1 MTGNADGGDR
11 TAPDPDGDGPGVES
25 GDAPASDGGTAG
37 TTPAEA
43 TAAEPTDSGPGE
55 HLRRQFEDIAIARK
69 ARWLGASF
77 VLVVVVYLFLMSL
90 ETVEWF
96 RSDLPSY
103 LGTFAEALQDYF
115 PFLVIGETTWDLGA
129 LSIPSI
135 WFDPSGFLEY
145 WAFIVE
151 RNLLF
156 DAEFFVGAD
165 SLVDYPVML
174 FTQVGGPVGLFGAA
188 GETLAI
194 GFAGTI
200 MGFPLALLFSIL
212 GSGRVTPFPFNFL
225 FRGVMSSIRAIPA
238 LVWVLI
244 YVPLGGIGPT
254 TATLAVATDTV
265 GNLGRLF
272 SDELEEIEDGPVE
285 AMQTTGASKPQ
296 IILFGMLAQVRNSF
310 IAWILYVFEINVR
323 IAVGLGIIGA
333 GGLGLV
339 LSVQQGLFAYTN
351 MMATIIVIFLLVV
364 SVEMFSQR
372 TRAAL
377 RSDEEPMGIVQ
388 LIRGFPRRMV
398 ESMTK

>member
-1 MTGNADGGDR
+1 MTENADR
-11 TAPDPDGDGPGVES
+11 TDDEKSKTDV
-25 GDAPASDGGTAG
+25 PASDGGTA
-37 TTPAEA
+37 EA
-43 TAAEPTDSGPGE
+43 TVASGADEGGANE
-55 HLRRQFEDIAIARK
+55 YVERQFEDIAIARK
-69 ARWLGASF
+69 ARWLGASIA
-77 VLVVVVYLFLMSL
+77 VVVVVYLFLMSL

-96 RSDLPSY
+96 RADLPAY

-115 PFLVIGETTWDLGA
+115 PFLVVGETTWNLGVIA
-129 LSIPSI
+129 IPSI
-135 WFDPSGFLEY
+135 RFDPTGFLDY
-145 WAFIVE
+145 WAFVVE
-151 RNLLF
+151 RNLLY
-156 DAEFFVGAD
+156 DSEFFAGAD
-165 SLVDYPVML
+165 SLLDYPVML
-174 FTQVGGPVGLFGAA
+174 FTQTGGPVGVFGAA

-285 AMQTTGASKPQ
+285 AMQTTGANKPQ
-296 IILFGMLAQVRNSF
+296 IIVFGMLAQVRNSF
-310 IAWILYVFEINVR
+310 IAWLLYVFEINVR

-372 TRAAL
+372 TRAYL
-377 RSDEEPMGIVQ
+377 RSDEEPMTIVQ
-388 LIRGFPRRMV
+388 LIVGFPRRMV
-398 ESMTK
+398 EAMMK

>member
-1 MTGNADGGDR
+1 MTDEPEGSTD
-11 TAPDPDGDGPGVES
+11 ES
-25 GDAPASDGGTAG
+25 NGDAPTADGGTAE
-37 TTPAEA
+37 TSKSSEA
-43 TAAEPTDSGPGE
+43 AAAEPERGVSDYVE
-55 HLRRQFEDIAIARK
+55 RQFAEIAIARK
-69 ARWLGASF
+69 ARWLGASMA
-77 VLVVVVYLFLMSL
+77 LVVVVYLFLMSL
-90 ETVEWF
+90 ETVAWF
-96 RSDLPSY
+96 RADLPSY

-115 PFLVIGETTWDLGA
+115 PFVLVGETTWNLGIVT
-129 LSIPSI
+129 IPSVH
-135 WFDPSGFLEY
+135 FNPAGFLEY
-145 WAFIVE
+145 WAFITE
-151 RNLLF
+151 RNLIYESGF
-156 DAEFFVGAD
+156 FSEAETI
-165 SLVDYPVML
+165 LDYPILL
-174 FTQVGGPVGLFGAA
+174 FTETGGPIGIFGAA

-272 SDELEEIEDGPVE
+272 SDELEEIADGPVE
-285 AMQTTGASKPQ
+285 AMQTTGANKPQ
-296 IILFGMLAQVRNSF
+296 IIVFGMLAQVKRSF
-310 IAWILYVFEINVR
+310 IAWTLYVFEINVR

-339 LSVQQGLFAYTN
+339 LDVQQGLFAYTN

-364 SVEMFSQR
+364 SVEMISQR
-372 TRAAL
+372 TRAYL

-388 LIRGFPRRMV
+388 LVTGFPRRMI
-398 ESMTK
+398 ESMAK